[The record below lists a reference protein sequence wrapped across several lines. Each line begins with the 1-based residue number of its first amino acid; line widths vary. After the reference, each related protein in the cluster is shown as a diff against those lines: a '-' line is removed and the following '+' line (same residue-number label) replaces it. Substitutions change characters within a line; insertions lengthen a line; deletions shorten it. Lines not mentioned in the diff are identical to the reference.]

1 MKKLIP
7 LLIFAPLFAQEQGGG
22 DIFRALLP
30 LIFIF
35 VIFYL
40 LLIYPQSKA
49 EKKRKAMLAAL
60 KKGDRVITSGGIIG
74 TIQRIDDNI
83 VNLKVSQVT
92 VGNGTQN
99 IVIKV
104 EKSAIRAVLKP
115 EAQEEKKEKK

>member
-1 MKKLIP
+1 MKKLVP

-60 KKGDRVITSGGIIG
+60 KNGDRVITSGGIIG
-74 TIQRIDDNI
+74 TIQKIDNNI
-83 VNLKVSQVT
+83 VNLKVGQVK
-92 VGNGTQN
+92 VGNSNQSV
-99 IVIKV
+99 VIKV
-104 EKSAIRAVLKP
+104 EKSAIRGVLKS
-115 EAQEEKKEKK
+115 EAQEEKKEQK